1 MKKIKV
7 ENLLIQI
14 VADGS
19 VAQDASPLDSL
30 HQSDNCP
37 NYRGNQL
44 ENASNYRENEDNYDD
59 DDQGRGNTPTRV
71 VFWQVYV

>member
-1 MKKIKV
+1 MKKGIKV

-30 HQSDNCP
+30 RQSDNCP
-37 NYRGNQL
+37 NYRGN
-44 ENASNYRENEDNYDD
+44 
-59 DDQGRGNTPTRV
+59 
-71 VFWQVYV
+71 